1 MPTLIEMAA
10 ELTGSI
16 PGLSNL
22 FARKYINQAYEE
34 IQRDYLW
41 SWNIGQGVLVIPT
54 AVTAGSV
61 AVTQYSNTITFDATA
76 TAALTA
82 ANSNPVITKRQFRVP
97 SSGPVYS
104 ITAYN
109 TVSGVATLD
118 RIYTEPTDS
127 AAEYTVYRAYY
138 DAPSSDGGITPNT
151 DFLRYLSINNDIN
164 GYSIVGKRLYMTR
177 QELNRRD
184 PLRGAIGLPYY
195 MAAYGP
201 NSAGQMQY
209 EMWPHCVSALGL
221 LCTYQ
226 KRHVDL
232 TPSQSFP
239 EQAPTLLIKYA
250 SYMFAYRWA
259 QANAG
264 RVPELKGVDW
274 RFSLAESQK
283 TYMQELVRAKK
294 NDKEILL
301 NIYRPGAGWT
311 VDFQG
316 PIDSNFMQSHGVPAF

>member
-1 MPTLIEMAA
+1 MAA

-22 FARKYINQAYEE
+22 FARKYINQALEE

-61 AVTQYSNTITFDATA
+61 AVTQYSQTITFDATA
-76 TAALTA
+76 KAALNA

-104 ITAYN
+104 ITAYD
-109 TVSGVATLD
+109 TGTGVATLD

-127 AAEYTVYRAYY
+127 AAQYTVYRVYY
-138 DAPSSDGGITPNT
+138 EPCSTDGITPNT

-164 GYSIVGKRLYMTR
+164 GYSIRGKRLYMTR
-177 QELNRRD
+177 EELNRRD
-184 PLRGAIGLPYY
+184 PLRGALGLPYY
-195 MAAYGP
+195 AAAYGP
-201 NSAGQMQY
+201 TAAGQMQY
-209 EMWPHCVSALGL
+209 ELWPHCVSALGL
-221 LCTYQ
+221 LCQYQ

-232 TPSQSFP
+232 VPGDSLP
-239 EQAPTLLIKYA
+239 LQAPIVLIRYA
-250 SYMFAYRWA
+250 SFKLAYRWA
-259 QANAG
+259 LQNAG

-274 RFSLAESQK
+274 RFALAEANR
-283 TYMQELVRAKK
+283 TYDQELVRAKK
-294 NDKEILL
+294 NDKEIML
-301 NIYRPGAGWT
+301 NIFRPGSGWT
-311 VDFQG
+311 LDFAG